1 MFPRGITFDDVLL
14 VPGYNG
20 IRSRQSVTTDVSL
33 GRTELRIPI
42 MSANMDTITG
52 SEMAAAMA
60 KLGGLGILHRFMS
73 IEANIAEFR
82 KAREV
87 GPVAVSIGVSGDS
100 MERAEALIGAGAD
113 LICVDVAHGHSKM
126 VN

>member
-20 IRSRQSVTTDVSL
+20 IRSRQQVSTDVSL
-33 GRTELRIPI
+33 GSVALRIPVL
-42 MSANMDTITG
+42 SANMDTITG
-52 SEMAAAMA
+52 GSMAAAMA
-60 KLGGLGILHRFMS
+60 KLGGLGILRRFMS
-73 IEANIAEFR
+73 IETNVAEYR
-82 KAREV
+82 RARES
-87 GPVAVSIGVSGDS
+87 GPVGVSIGVSGDA

-113 LICVDVAHGHSKM
+113 LVCVDVAHGHSKM